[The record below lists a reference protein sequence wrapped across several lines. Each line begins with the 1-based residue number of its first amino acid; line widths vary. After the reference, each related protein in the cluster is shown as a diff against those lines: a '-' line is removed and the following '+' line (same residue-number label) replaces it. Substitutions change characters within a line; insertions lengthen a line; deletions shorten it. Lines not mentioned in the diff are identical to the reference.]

1 VFLIA
6 SAAVQDVSSRF
17 PPGKVRL
24 AAVCT
29 VFCFI
34 ATFEIP
40 RIMDPGS
47 RFFSRLDMRTFIAER
62 DQVLTLLQKQPGKLL
77 VLVRYGSHHLV
88 HYEWVYND
96 ANIDQS
102 RIVWAHAMPGGK
114 DDELLR
120 YYPDR
125 RVWIL
130 DDDGKVTLRPM
141 DPGLK
146 DLSSHPFDQNQH

>member
-1 VFLIA
+1 MRLI
-6 SAAVQDVSSRF
+6 
-17 PPGKVRL
+17 
-24 AAVCT
+24 AVCT
-29 VFCFI
+29 IFYCV
-34 ATFEIP
+34 AMFEVS
-40 RIMDPGS
+40 RIMDPAS
-47 RFFSRLDMRTFIAER
+47 RFWRLDMRAFIAER
-62 DQVLTLLQKQPGKLL
+62 DRVLTTLQKQPGQLL
-77 VLVRYGSHHLV
+77 VLVRYGPHHLV
-88 HYEWVYND
+88 HFEWVYND

-141 DPGLK
+141 DSGLK
-146 DLSSHPFDQNQH
+146 DLLSHPFDQNQH